1 MATTTFNGP
10 VRSEKG
16 FQQVNK
22 NTSTGAYT
30 VRTLGM
36 KPDLTSL
43 TASTVATG
51 ATLTYAANTIT
62 VNDFD
67 GNVAQAVTLPAATAG
82 TVVVH
87 YQSDDTNS
95 AGGKTLTFTC
105 AGSDVYRTGSKVES
119 RTTGAYTPTYLDVK
133 FDFTGMTYAAV
144 ATGTSVSLTA
154 DYVNAV
160 NATGGSA
167 AQFDFPA
174 ATNSL
179 THGCFIYFTCFE
191 KGTWDFAYDFANGA
205 TFDTGAAA
213 WS

>member
-1 MATTTFNGP
+1 MATTTFNGS

-30 VRTLGM
+30 ARTLGL

-43 TASTVATG
+43 TATTVATS

-67 GNVAQAVTLPAATAG
+67 GNAAQAVTLPAATVG
-82 TVVVH
+82 TIVVH
-87 YQSDDTNS
+87 YQTDDTN
-95 AGGKTLTFTC
+95 GGTNTLKFTC

-119 RTTGAYTPTYLDVK
+119 RTAGAASTIDTSAADETILTYTP
-133 FDFTGMTYAAV
+133 AA
-144 ATGTSVSLTA
+144 AT
-154 DYVNAV
+154 
-160 NATGGSA
+160 
-167 AQFDFPA
+167 
-174 ATNSL
+174 TNSL
-179 THGCFIYFTCFE
+179 TNGCYLYFTCHE
-191 KGTWDFAYDFANGA
+191 KGIWNFAYDLSTSNLS
-205 TFDTGAAA
+205 DTGAAV

>member
-30 VRTLGM
+30 ARTLGL

-43 TASTVATG
+43 TATTVAT
-51 ATLTYAANTIT
+51 ATTLTYAANTIT
-62 VNDFD
+62 VNDYD
-67 GNVAQAVTLPAATAG
+67 GDVVQAVTLPAATAG
-82 TVVVH
+82 TIVVH
-87 YQSDDTNS
+87 YQTDDTN
-95 AGGKTLTFTC
+95 GGVLALTFTC

-119 RTTGAYTPTYLDVK
+119 RTAGAASTIDTSAASETILTYTP
-133 FDFTGMTYAAV
+133 AA
-144 ATGTSVSLTA
+144 
-154 DYVNAV
+154 
-160 NATGGSA
+160 
-167 AQFDFPA
+167 A

-191 KGTWDFAYDFANGA
+191 KGIWNFAYDLA
-205 TFDTGAAA
+205 TGNTADTGAAA

>member
-1 MATTTFNGP
+1 MATTTFNGS

-30 VRTLGM
+30 ARTLGL

-43 TASTVATG
+43 TATTVAT
-51 ATLTYAANTIT
+51 ATTLTYAANTIT
-62 VNDFD
+62 VNDYD
-67 GNVAQAVTLPAATAG
+67 GDVG
-82 TVVVH
+82 TIVVH
-87 YQSDDTNS
+87 YQTDDTN
-95 AGGKTLTFTC
+95 GGVLALTFTC

-119 RTTGAYTPTYLDVK
+119 RTAGAASTIDTSAASETVLTYTP
-133 FDFTGMTYAAV
+133 AA
-144 ATGTSVSLTA
+144 
-154 DYVNAV
+154 
-160 NATGGSA
+160 
-167 AQFDFPA
+167 A

-179 THGCFIYFTCFE
+179 THGCFLYFTCYE

-205 TFDTGAAA
+205 TYDTGAAA